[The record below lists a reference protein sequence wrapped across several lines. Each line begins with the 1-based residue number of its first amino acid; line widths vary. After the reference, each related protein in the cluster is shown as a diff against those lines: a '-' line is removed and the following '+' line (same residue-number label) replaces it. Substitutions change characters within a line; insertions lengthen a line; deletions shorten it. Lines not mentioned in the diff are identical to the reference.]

1 MTLDA
6 IKELV
11 GGARQ
16 HLEAYNEIADKL
28 AAAGVT
34 IELDT
39 RNSAHGVVGIGR
51 VDAKQIDAS
60 FTLEL

>member
-11 GGARQ
+11 AGARQ

-34 IELDT
+34 IEVDT
-39 RNSAHGVVGIGR
+39 HSSPHGVVGIGR
-51 VDAKQIDAS
+51 VDARQVSAN
-60 FTLEL
+60 FTIEL